1 MSNDSCIYLDYN
13 GTTPIDPRVVDSMM
27 PYLTTHFG
35 NPSSSHYYGK
45 IPKDAIYQA
54 RKSILS
60 LLYPT
65 TTISDI
71 KGDHLKEHKAIIFT
85 GCGTEADNLAI
96 HLALQYNPNKNHTSK
111 QHIVTSNVEH
121 PAVEQYLKA
130 LQEKNQIDV
139 TFVPVN
145 EDGRVDANHVIQAIQ
160 PNTVLVTLMLA
171 NNESGALQPVKEV
184 SSYCRQHGVLFH
196 TDAAQAV
203 GKVSV
208 ALEDDD
214 DDGIG
219 SNVDMITIVGHK
231 FGAPKGVACLYVKPD
246 CSAVVSSRG
255 MLLGGGQ
262 EHGQRAGTEN
272 VPYIVALGKAS
283 SLLMEYNSD
292 FDQEQWRV
300 NAKWMERLRCRLLE
314 NLTSAL
320 GSDMVRANGPKD
332 PSMRLP
338 NTLSVGLKG
347 VQSGALLEQI
357 QMKVA
362 CSAGSACHSSGGALS
377 SVLVAMKIPLEYARG
392 TLRLSVGP
400 TTTEEEVDVAS
411 AIIVEEVKNQLQPP
425 P

>member
-1 MSNDSCIYLDYN
+1 
-13 GTTPIDPRVVDSMM
+13 M
-27 PYLTTHFG
+27 PYFTTHFG
-35 NPSSSHYYGK
+35 NPSSLHYYGK
-45 IPKDAIYQA
+45 TPKDAIYQA

-65 TTISDI
+65 MYETKSDN
-71 KGDHLKEHKAIIFT
+71 LKEHKAIIFT

-96 HLALQYNPNKNHTSK
+96 HLALEYHPNNKNNNTTQK
-111 QHIVTSNVEH
+111 HIVTSNVEH

-130 LQEKNQIDV
+130 LQEKKLIDV
-139 TFVPVN
+139 TYVPVN
-145 EDGRVDANHVIQAIQ
+145 EEGMVNAKDVIQAIQ

-184 SSYCRQHGVLFH
+184 SFYCRQHGVLFH

-208 ALEDDD
+208 ALEDTVN
-214 DDGIG
+214 GIG
-219 SNVDMITIVGHK
+219 PNVDMITIVGHK
-231 FGAPKGVACLYVKPD
+231 FGAPKGVACLYVQPD
-246 CSAVVSSRG
+246 CCSILPSRG

-283 SLLMEYNSD
+283 SLLMEYNRD
-292 FDQEQWRV
+292 FNQEQWRV
-300 NAKWMERLRCRLLE
+300 NARRMEQLRCRLLD
-314 NLTSAL
+314 NLASAL
-320 GSDMVRANGPKD
+320 GSDMVRVNGPRD

-347 VQSGALLEQI
+347 IQSGTLLEKI
-357 QMKVA
+357 QMRVA

-377 SVLVAMKIPLEYARG
+377 SVLVAMKVPLEYARG

-411 AIIVEEVKNQLQPP
+411 SIIVEEVKHELHQNDVNP
-425 P
+425 

>member
-1 MSNDSCIYLDYN
+1 
-13 GTTPIDPRVVDSMM
+13 MM

-45 IPKDAIYQA
+45 APKDAIYQA

-65 TTISDI
+65 MYETKSDE
-71 KGDHLKEHKAIIFT
+71 EHKAIIFT

-96 HLALQYNPNKNHTSK
+96 HLALECNRNNNHTTK
-111 QHIVTSNVEH
+111 KHIVTSNVEH

-130 LQEKNQIDV
+130 LQEKKLIDV
-139 TFVPVN
+139 TYVPVN
-145 EDGRVDANHVIQAIQ
+145 EEGIVNANDVIEAIQ

-184 SSYCRQHGVLFH
+184 SYYCRQHGVLFH

-208 ALEDDD
+208 ALEENDN
-214 DDGIG
+214 GIG
-219 SNVDMITIVGHK
+219 PNVDMITIVGHK
-231 FGAPKGVACLYVKPD
+231 FGAPKGVACLYVQPNC
-246 CSAVVSSRG
+246 CSKLVPSRG

-283 SLLMEYNSD
+283 SLLMEYNRD
-292 FDQEQWRV
+292 FNQEQWKV
-300 NAKWMERLRCRLLE
+300 NASRMEQLRCRLLE

-320 GSDMVRANGPKD
+320 GSDMVRVNGPKD

-347 VQSGALLEQI
+347 IQSGTLLEKI
-357 QMKVA
+357 QMRVA

-377 SVLVAMKIPLEYARG
+377 SVLMAMKVPLEYARG

-411 AIIVEEVKNQLQPP
+411 TIIVEEVKHELQKK
-425 P
+425 